1 MPTFIKANVKII
13 MNNKEVLKK
22 TWEIVK
28 GDLNRRTFTT
38 HPYLAKW
45 IDSNLEH
52 FLETM
57 SKRIK
62 SKADVDVNR
71 FCFSPKSDI
80 CIRRGSV
87 LTIQDAFFYTY
98 AVKKLYQKIYKR
110 VEWTQGEFD
119 LSYKLQNLKHKNPW
133 VPTGLTGWKEF
144 PNKTCSLLKEKDFPY
159 VIFLD
164 IAACYDNI
172 NHRLL
177 GQYLEDITNSK
188 ERELVRKLMDALGI
202 WSRDSGKGLP
212 QGYTASDVLA
222 KIYFEKI
229 HKRFIDKGIQHIRY
243 VDDFRIFC
251 NSEIEA
257 RKQMIEITEI
267 LSECG
272 FSIQTHKTELQTK
285 EDALKKIN
293 TSLIVIKNTIQKLKE
308 DSSYKD
314 ISDEN
319 LEKLIDTP
327 NSEFTKILQKTFKD
341 NFNSKKFVDKSLYHY
356 LVSRLGRQK
365 SKVCK
370 KQVLRI
376 IQIKPEET
384 KYSLIY
390 LTKLYEGSPL
400 PSSLVEFLI
409 NHMESDNCFYEYQ
422 KYEILKFLYE
432 NKAKNKHLKEFSE
445 KIAKD
450 KNYSSWVRSY
460 AIAIWMQNNAPKQEL
475 LDMYSN
481 ESDDIIKSDI
491 LQAYTQLSPKEYPA
505 VLKRYGKKLIWRPYI
520 ETFSQKQSN
529 QKKNHKKGDS
539 NLDIPYN

>member
-1 MPTFIKANVKII
+1 MV
-13 MNNKEVLKK
+13 
-22 TWEIVK
+22 
-28 GDLNRRTFTT
+28 
-38 HPYLAKW
+38 
-45 IDSNLEH
+45 
-52 FLETM
+52 
-57 SKRIK
+57 KRIK
-62 SKADVDVNR
+62 SKADVDANR

-98 AVKKLYQKIYKR
+98 IVKKLYKKIYKK
-110 VEWTQGEFD
+110 VEWTQGKLDF
-119 LSYKLQNLKHKNPW
+119 SYKLQNLKHKNPW
-133 VPTGLTGWKEF
+133 VPTGLTGWKDF
-144 PNKTCSLLKEKDFPY
+144 PNKTCSLLEEKKFPY

-177 GQYLEDITNSK
+177 GKCLEDITNSK

-202 WSRDSGKGLP
+202 WNRDSGKGLP

-251 NSEIEA
+251 HSEIEA

-267 LSECG
+267 LSEYG

-285 EDALKKIN
+285 EEALKKIN
-293 TSLIVIKNTIQKLKE
+293 TSLVVIKDTIQKLKE
-308 DSSYKD
+308 DSPYKD
-314 ISDEN
+314 ISDED
-319 LEKLIDTP
+319 LEKLMDTQ
-327 NSEFTKILQKTFKD
+327 NNEFTKILQKTFED

-356 LVSRLGRQK
+356 LVDRLGKQK
-365 SKVCK
+365 SQTCK
-370 KQVLRI
+370 KQVLGFI
-376 IQIKPEET
+376 KTKPEET

-390 LTKLYEGSPL
+390 LTNLYKESKLP
-400 PSSLVEFLI
+400 PALI
-409 NHMESDNCFYEYQ
+409 NHLVKHMKSDNCFYEYQ

-432 NKAKNKHLKEFSE
+432 HEVKNKQLKEFSE

-481 ESDDIIKSDI
+481 ESDEIIKADL
-491 LQAYTQLSPKEYPA
+491 LQAYAQLSPKEYPA
-505 VLKRYGKKLIWRPYI
+505 VLRRYGKKLFWRPYI

-529 QKKNHKKGDS
+529 QKKNHKKKDN
-539 NLDIPYN
+539 NLDMAYN

>member
-1 MPTFIKANVKII
+1 MK
-13 MNNKEVLKK
+13 NKEILKN
-22 TWEIVK
+22 TWEILK
-28 GDLNRRTFTT
+28 EDLKRRSFTT
-38 HPYLAKW
+38 HPHLTEW
-45 IDSNLEH
+45 INSNLDP
-52 FLETM
+52 FLKTM

-62 SKADVDVNR
+62 NKTEIDVNR

-98 AVKKLYQKIYKR
+98 VVKKLYNKIYKQ
-110 VEWTQGEFD
+110 VEWTQGKFD

-144 PNKTCSLLKEKDFPY
+144 PNKTCSLLEEGNFPY

-177 GQYLEDITNSK
+177 GKCLEDITSSK
-188 ERELVRKLMDALGI
+188 DRELVRKLMDALGI
-202 WSRDSGKGLP
+202 WNRDSGKGLP

-251 NSEIEA
+251 LSEIDA
-257 RKQMIEITEI
+257 RKQMIAITEI
-267 LSECG
+267 LSEYG

-285 EDALKKIN
+285 EDAVKKIN
-293 TSLIVIKNTIQKLKE
+293 SSLIYIKKTIQKLKE

-314 ISDEN
+314 ISDEHLEN
-319 LEKLIDTP
+319 LMDTP

-341 NFNSKKFVDKSLYHY
+341 NFSSRKFVDKSLYHY
-356 LVSRLGRQK
+356 LVSRLGKQK
-365 SKVCK
+365 STTCK
-370 KQVLRI
+370 RQVLHFI
-376 IQIKPEET
+376 KTKPEET

-390 LTKLYEGSPL
+390 LTRLYYESKLPTK
-400 PSSLVEFLI
+400 LVKFLI
-409 NHMESDNCFYEYQ
+409 DHMESDKCFYEYQ
-422 KYEILKFLYE
+422 QYEILKFLYE
-432 NKAKNKHLKEFSE
+432 HDVKNKHLKVFSE

-460 AIAIWMQNNAPKQEL
+460 AIAIWAQNDAPKQEL
-475 LDMYSN
+475 LDMYSS
-481 ESDDIIKSDI
+481 ESDEIIKADI
-491 LQAYTQLSPKEYPA
+491 LQACAQLSQKEYST
-505 VLKRYGKKLIWRPYI
+505 VLKRYGKKLFWRPYI
-520 ETFSQKQSN
+520 EIFTQKQSN
-529 QKKNHKKGDS
+529 QKKNQKKENS